1 MFDSSAL
8 SGFRFRS
15 VGVLEV
21 MNIFDSYGVLEVMN
35 IFDSY
40 GVAFRSES
48 TVVNQIL
55 VLIFYRVRCFPLR
68 GGYAEFTHLGV
79 RSALRRR

>member
-15 VGVLEV
+15 V
-21 MNIFDSYGVLEVMN
+21 GVLEVMN